1 MSMNPTT
8 HNANA
13 PTAPQVTPER
23 IFMSLSGYQ
32 MTAALRAAIELDFF
46 TAIAEG
52 KDDPASIAARCG
64 CAERGARILCDYLT
78 VAKFLSKQD
87 GRYRLVPESQ
97 TFLVR
102 TSPAYVG
109 GVADFIA
116 RGSLVD
122 AYQTFTD
129 TVRKGGTTM
138 PDEGSVTPEHPMWE
152 EFARSM
158 VAMMMPQA
166 ETIARIIGAGEMP
179 SCKVLDIAAG
189 HGLFG
194 ITIARHNPRAEVYAV
209 DWQNVLPYAAE
220 NAKKM
225 GVGER
230 HHLIPGSAFDVDFGA
245 GYDLV
250 LLTNFFHHF
259 DRETCESLM
268 RKCHAALRDGGRA
281 VTLEFVPNE
290 DRVSPPSAAAFALT
304 MLGSTPS
311 GDAYTF
317 SEFETMFHNAGFA
330 RSEAFPS
337 PPGTI
342 IVSDK

>member
-1 MSMNPTT
+1 MSTTPTT
-8 HNANA
+8 QNAGA

-32 MTAALRAAIELDFF
+32 MTAAMRAAIELDIF

-52 KDDPASIAARCG
+52 DDEPASIAARCG

-78 VAKFLSKQD
+78 VANFLTKQD
-87 GRYRLVPESQ
+87 GRYKLVPESQ

-109 GVADFIA
+109 GVAGFLA
-116 RGSLVD
+116 RGPLVE

-129 TVRKGGTTM
+129 SVRKGGTTM
-138 PDEGSVTPEHPMWE
+138 PDDGSVTPEHPMWE

-158 VAMMMPQA
+158 VAMMIPQA
-166 ETIARIIGAGEMP
+166 ETIARVVNAPAMGA
-179 SCKVLDIAAG
+179 CKVLDIAAG
-189 HGLFG
+189 HGIFG
-194 ITIARHNPRAEVYAV
+194 ITIAKHNPQAEVFAL
-209 DWQNVLPYAAE
+209 DWQNVLPFAAE
-220 NAKKM
+220 NAKKA
-225 GVGER
+225 GVAER
-230 HHLIPGSAFDVDFGA
+230 HHLIPGSAFDVDFGG

-259 DRETCESLM
+259 DRQTCESLM
-268 RKCHAALRDGGRA
+268 RKVHAALKDGGRA
-281 VTLEFVPNE
+281 VTLEFVPDE
-290 DRVSPPSAAAFALT
+290 SRVSPPAAAAFALT
-304 MLGSTPS
+304 MLGSTPA

-317 SEFETMFHNAGFA
+317 DEYDRMFRSAGFS
-330 RSEAFPS
+330 RSESFPS

-342 IVSDK
+342 IVTYK